1 MIWGHFV
8 HTVQNIFF
16 SFVALVDRPHCKKQ
30 LSTLYTASIEVF
42 ELLTFPDKPDVPLV
56 HL

>member
-1 MIWGHFV
+1 MRSFV

-16 SFVALVDRPHCKKQ
+16 FFVALVDRPHCKKK
-30 LSTLYTASIEVF
+30 LSTLYTASIEVSK
-42 ELLTFPDKPDVPLV
+42 LWTFPDQPDVALV